1 MREVLSV
8 TNNLESWLGRSTSS
22 EVVLDVAQ
30 ANRMAVTLDRSPTF
44 QLGDALPPA
53 WHWLYFHDLVKASEL
68 GHDGHPKLG
77 LILPPVPLP
86 KRMWA
91 SGNFVFYAPLRLGD
105 RVQRTSVIRSITAKE
120 GRSGLLYFV
129 VIEHTLATGGVLNL
143 VEEQTIVYREL
154 ASETQISKAQATT
167 IHADYQQAYA
177 FNSTALFRYSA
188 LTFNGHRIHYD
199 VDYCRTVEGYPNL
212 VIHGPLIATLLLD
225 IYVKQQQPLHWFRYR
240 AKSPLFLP
248 HSFTVNGKNDGES
261 TQLWASNH
269 EGGLAMEA
277 EAG

>member
-53 WHWLYFHDLVKASEL
+53 WHWLYFHDFIQASDL
-68 GHDGHPKLG
+68 GQDGHPKLG

-212 VIHGPLIATLLLD
+212 VIHGPLVATLLLD
-225 IYVKQQQPLHWFRYR
+225 LYVQQQQPLRWFRYR
-240 AKSPLFLP
+240 SKSPLFLP
-248 HSFTVNGKNDGES
+248 HSFTVNGKNEGEN
-261 TQLWASNH
+261 TRLWASNH

-277 EAG
+277 EVG